1 MELIKFMGVNELR
14 IGSHILINDGVCV
27 IINITISKTGKHGSA
42 KAHIVAT
49 NIFTDK
55 KIHVLH
61 STSEIVKVPIVT
73 KSNYTLLNIFDEDGV
88 SLLDEFMEEQ
98 NSIVKLNSDE
108 VCDKLIELF
117 EEGKTV
123 MVTVVSAM
131 GLSRIVD
138 CREEKD

>member
-1 MELIKFMGVNELR
+1 M
-14 IGSHILINDGVCV
+14 
-27 IINITISKTGKHGSA
+27 
-42 KAHIVAT
+42 
-49 NIFTDK
+49 
-55 KIHVLH
+55 LH

>member
-1 MELIKFMGVNELR
+1 
-14 IGSHILINDGVCV
+14 
-27 IINITISKTGKHGSA
+27 
-42 KAHIVAT
+42 
-49 NIFTDK
+49 
-55 KIHVLH
+55 
-61 STSEIVKVPIVT
+61 
-73 KSNYTLLNIFDEDGV
+73 
-88 SLLDEFMEEQ
+88 MEEQ

-108 VCDKLIELF
+108 VCDKLVKLF